1 MLSQSVQRQAASA
14 QTAADK
20 CGGYSSHT
28 WLPFALCLLLLCN
41 AENKL
46 LLRVLHACITFQAVQ
61 NCVMQ
66 CCRLKCLSLQ
76 HELHNE
82 LKVLRCEKYVQEAMS
97 AIEADAEQQ
106 VRGLCWCN
114 DFTLSRTSGH
124 HSHQ

>member
-20 CGGYSSHT
+20 YGGYSSHT

-66 CCRLKCLSLQ
+66 CCRLKCLSL
-76 HELHNE
+76 HNE
-82 LKVLRCEKYVQEAMS
+82 LKVLRCEKYVQEAMN

-106 VRGLCWCN
+106 VRGLRWCN